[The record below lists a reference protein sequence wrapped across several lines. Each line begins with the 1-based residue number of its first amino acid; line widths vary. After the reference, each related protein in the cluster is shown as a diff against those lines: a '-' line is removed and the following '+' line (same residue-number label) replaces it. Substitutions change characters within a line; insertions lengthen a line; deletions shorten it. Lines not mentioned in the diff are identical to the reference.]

1 MAPRSSIELDP
12 RVKEAADEA
21 IRRGGTVDQVLEA
34 LQQIGADVSRSAVGR
49 YTKKARGAM
58 ERYREAQEVAKVW
71 VEKFGADPNGDVS
84 QLLPHMLRAVAFNQ
98 ISIMGDET
106 PGTDDGPTSRDT
118 ALLAGAI
125 KDLASAEKITAERI
139 MKVRKE
145 VAAKAADAGADVAK
159 SRGLSPE
166 AVAEIRSKIL
176 GVAA

>member
-12 RVKEAADEA
+12 RIKEAADAA
-21 IRRGGTVDQVLEA
+21 IRDGRTVNEILDA
-34 LQQIGADVSRSAVGR
+34 LLALGHDVSHSAVGR

-71 VEKFGADPNGDVS
+71 VDKFGADPNGDVS

-139 MKVRKE
+139 LKVRKE
-145 VAAKAADAGADVAK
+145 TATKAADAAVKVAK
-159 SRGLSPE
+159 AGGMTADFIAKLR
-166 AVAEIRSKIL
+166 A
-176 GVAA
+176 GVISTAA

>member
-1 MAPRSSIELDP
+1 MAPRSSIETDP
-12 RVKEAADEA
+12 RIKEAADEA
-21 IRRGGTVDQVLEA
+21 IRRGRTVDEVLEA
-34 LQQIGADVSRSAVGR
+34 LLALGADVSRSAVGR

-71 VEKFGADPNGDVS
+71 VEKFGADPDGDVS

-98 ISIMGDET
+98 ISVMGDEV

-139 MKVRKE
+139 LKVRKE
-145 VAAKAADAGADVAK
+145 TATAAVGELDKVAK
-159 SRGLSPE
+159 QRGLAPD
-166 AVAEIRSKIL
+166 AVAEIRAKIF
-176 GVAA
+176 GIAA

>member
-1 MAPRSSIELDP
+1 MAPRSSIETDP
-12 RVKEAADEA
+12 RIKEAADEA
-21 IRRGGTVDQVLEA
+21 IRRGSTVDMVLEA
-34 LQQIGADVSRSAVGR
+34 LLALGADVSRSAVGR

-71 VEKFGADPNGDVS
+71 VDKFGADPNGDVS

-139 MKVRKE
+139 LKVRKE
-145 VAAKAADAGADVAK
+145 TAAKAADEAVKVAK
-159 SRGLSPE
+159 AGGMNADTIAKLRA
-166 AVAEIRSKIL
+166 AVI
-176 GVAA
+176 GTAA

>member
-1 MAPRSSIELDP
+1 MAPRSSIEMDP

-21 IRRGGTVDQVLEA
+21 IRRGRTVDEVLEA
-34 LQQIGADVSRSAVGR
+34 LLALGADVSRSAVGR

-71 VEKFGADPNGDVS
+71 VEKFGADPDGDVS

-139 MKVRKE
+139 LKVRKE
-145 VAAKAADAGADVAK
+145 TAAKAADEAVKVAK
-159 SRGLSPE
+159 AGGMNADTIARLRA
-166 AVAEIRSKIL
+166 AVI
-176 GVAA
+176 GTAA